1 MSSNTGTAV
10 GYSYS
15 RITTQATTTLRTTGP
30 GILHSITLNTPASGT
45 TITVYDG
52 DASTGTIIALITL
65 PEANQVRSITYDAA
79 YTNGLTVVTGVA
91 NSDITVTF
99 I

>member
-10 GYSYS
+10 GYSS
-15 RITTQATTTLRTTGP
+15 ARINTQTTTTLSTKGP
-30 GILHSITLNTPASGT
+30 GILHSVILNTPASGT
-45 TITVYDG
+45 TITIYDG
-52 DASTGTIIALITL
+52 NASTGRVIAFITL
-65 PEANQVRSITYDAA
+65 PEANQVRSLVYDAE
-79 YTNGLTVVTGVA
+79 YLNGLTVVTAVA